1 MTNAE
6 LESAYNTLAA
16 RVKQIERQL
25 LNVATV
31 PQLNAVVTLLEG
43 RVKALETSVETL
55 GNRVTALEGRIDNLV

>member
-43 RVKALETSVETL
+43 RVKALETSLETL
-55 GNRVTALEGRIDNLV
+55 ENRVTALEGRIDDLV

>member
-43 RVKALETSVETL
+43 RVKALETSLETL
-55 GNRVTALEGRIDNLV
+55 GNRVTALEGRIDDLV

>member
-31 PQLNAVVTLLEG
+31 PQLNAVITLLEG

>member
-31 PQLNAVVTLLEG
+31 PQLNSVVTLLEG
-43 RVKALETSVETL
+43 RVKALETSLETL
-55 GNRVTALEGRIDNLV
+55 GNRVTALEGRIDDLV

>member
-43 RVKALETSVETL
+43 RVIALETSVETL
-55 GNRVTALEGRIDNLV
+55 QNRVTVIEGRIDDLV

>member
-55 GNRVTALEGRIDNLV
+55 QNRVTVIEGRIDDLV